1 MRSGFGQ
8 NEHGT
13 DGAYLT
19 HASMGDGGRS
29 ITFWLLIVLGLC
41 VLTPC
46 VLLPAWREH
55 QTADVRHRMLAQR
68 VELAEQR
75 VAKQRKMLEALHS
88 DPAAITRAAMRELDY
103 TLPGQ
108 DFVIVETA
116 PPAQLDAQ
124 LAPIEPKP
132 LPVSLRRLAD
142 LLPDLDYDAVF
153 CRRPIRS
160 IMMTMS
166 AGLIAAAFA
175 IFWPRRRMASPTPTT
190 ATA

>member
-1 MRSGFGQ
+1 LQSGSPHP
-8 NEHGT
+8 NDI
-13 DGAYLT
+13 DGGVYIT

-55 QTADVRHRMLAQR
+55 QAADLRHRMLAQR
-68 VELAEQR
+68 VEQTELR
-75 VAKQRKMLEALHS
+75 VAKQRRMLDALHS
-88 DPAAITRAAMRELDY
+88 DPAVITRAAMRELDY

-108 DFVIVETA
+108 DFVIVETS
-116 PPAQLDAQ
+116 PPAHGDTASP
-124 LAPIEPKP
+124 PIAPKP
-132 LPVSLRRLAD
+132 LPVALRRLAD

-153 CRRPIRS
+153 CRSPIRS
-160 IMMTMS
+160 IMMAMS

-175 IFWPRRRMASPTPTT
+175 IFWPRRRLSSPIQSATT
-190 ATA
+190 A